1 METPQNPSA
10 FERLGGWMSQ
20 SVMLKLFVVGFLML
34 ILLIPTAMLQDL
46 ITERQHTRDTAS
58 QEITSK
64 WGGDQQVGGP
74 VLTVP
79 YLATIEN
86 EKGQK
91 TTVRE
96 YAHFL
101 PEHLSIKG
109 TVTPQQRYR
118 GIYVVMLYNTRL
130 RIEGTFSAPNL
141 SALKIPEGDYR
152 LADAFVSLGVSD
164 LKGIKEAVKLR
175 FGNEQLTFNPGV
187 ETSDIFGSGVSVPVR
202 IEAGQQSY
210 KFSCELNLNG
220 SSALN
225 FLPLG
230 KETTVHLQSSWAT
243 PSFVGSFLPEQR
255 NITPAGFESNWK
267 VLQYNRNYPQQGVGA
282 FIPRQAVENAQ
293 NNPVVAS
300 AYDQSS
306 ATSTAQ
312 LAGAFGVKLLL
323 PIDEYQKT
331 TRSAKYAGMFILI
344 TFTAFFFVEILN
356 RRKLHPIQYLLVG
369 FAVCLFYVLLLS
381 ISEHLSFNWAYL
393 IGCATVLGLVTF
405 YTKSI
410 FRNTRLTLIFNG
422 IITLLYGF
430 FYSLLQL
437 EDYALLL
444 GSVGLVFI
452 LGTVMYL
459 TRHIDWYN
467 IYGKEAK

>member
-1 METPQNPSA
+1 METPQNQSA

-64 WGGDQQVGGP
+64 WGADQQVGGP

-79 YLATIEN
+79 YLTTVEN
-86 EKGQK
+86 DKGQK
-91 TTVRE
+91 TSVRE

-101 PEHLSIKG
+101 PENLSING
-109 TVTPQQRYR
+109 NITPQQRYR
-118 GIYVVMLYNTRL
+118 GIYVVMLYNSRI
-130 RIEGTFSAPNL
+130 RIEGTFKAPNL
-141 SALKIPEGDYR
+141 AALKVPESDYR
-152 LADAFVSLGVSD
+152 LSEAFVSLGVSD
-164 LKGIKEAVKLR
+164 LKGIKEAVRLS
-175 FGNEQLTFNPGV
+175 FGNERLTFNPGI
-187 ETSDIFGSGVSVPVR
+187 ETSDIFGSGISVPVR
-202 IEAGQQSY
+202 IEAGQDEY

-220 SSALN
+220 SSTLH

-230 KETTVHLQSSWAT
+230 KETTVKLQSSWAT

-255 NITPAGFESNWK
+255 NISPSGFDASWK
-267 VLQYNRNYPQQGVGA
+267 VLQYNRNYPQQGLGS
-282 FIPRQAVENAQ
+282 FIPQQIQ
-293 NNPVVAS
+293 NNDGPTPVR
-300 AYDQSS
+300 AYDQAAVAASPG
-306 ATSTAQ
+306 Q
-312 LAGAFGVKLLL
+312 LNGAFGVKLLL

-393 IGCATVLGLVTF
+393 IGCATILGLVTF

-410 FRNTRLTLIFNG
+410 FNNARLTLIFNG

-444 GSVGLVFI
+444 GSIGLVLI
-452 LGTVMYL
+452 LATVMYL
-459 TRHIDWYN
+459 TRNIDWYN
-467 IYGKEAK
+467 IYGKEKE